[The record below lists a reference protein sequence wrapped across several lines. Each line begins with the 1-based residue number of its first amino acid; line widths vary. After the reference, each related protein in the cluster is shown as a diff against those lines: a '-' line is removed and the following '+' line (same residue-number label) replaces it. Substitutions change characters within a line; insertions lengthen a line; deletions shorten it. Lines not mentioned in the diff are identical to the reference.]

1 MTRFAALFASA
12 VISVSTIPA
21 LASECASTKDI
32 DASSARWTAV
42 RAQLA
47 KAADNETNCR
57 AYAASFYES
66 VTLRHAAA
74 LCARSADQARNL
86 VVLDSEIDAFNNLL
100 ATKCGSWTF
109 LSVASGGKT

>member
-1 MTRFAALFASA
+1 MTRLAALFASA

-21 LASECASTKDI
+21 PASECGSTKDI
-32 DASSARWTAV
+32 DASRARWTTM

-47 KAADNETNCR
+47 KTAHTETNCR

-74 LCARSADQARNL
+74 LCERSAEQARNL

-100 ATKCGSWTF
+100 ATKCGS
-109 LSVASGGKT
+109 